1 MTLQVYLGASYLK
14 KTSRIIEMK
23 ITCRKNLSLGYIE
36 KNVPTER
43 DKYRNNV
50 FNPGFRII
58 GAKKKGQKL
67 KTNKDEQKVKTLV

>member
-1 MTLQVYLGASYLK
+1 M
-14 KTSRIIEMK
+14 KT
-23 ITCRKNLSLGYIE
+23 TCRKSLSLGYIE

-58 GAKKKGQKL
+58 GAKKKRQKL
-67 KTNKDEQKVKTLV
+67 KTNKDEQKVKTLVLTVVLKNLCAFMS